1 MLPLK
6 SNYSPQNKLFYVQIL
21 LYSMEH
27 ENTVP
32 ALEIKELCSAQ
43 PF

>member
-6 SNYSPQNKLFYVQIL
+6 SDYSPQNKLFYVQIL

-32 ALEIKELCSAQ
+32 TLEIKELCSAH